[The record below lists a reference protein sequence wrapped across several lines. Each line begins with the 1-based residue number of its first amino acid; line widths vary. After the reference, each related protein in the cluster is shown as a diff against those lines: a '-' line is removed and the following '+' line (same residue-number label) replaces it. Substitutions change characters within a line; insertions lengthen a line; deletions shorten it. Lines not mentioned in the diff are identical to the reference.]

1 MLWFVSL
8 SLTLRGS
15 PCAAPCRKF
24 LVESGF
30 VSLLPSA
37 SATTSTPSWTPQGP
51 AAPDGVQ
58 SLSTEEVDAVI
69 DKATAQESDGHL
81 LPPSLLPVHVDEQA
95 FVGVVLEAG
104 KRRCGGLRLSLP
116 SPMYPISNIPYPIS
130 HIPYPISHIPYPI
143 SHIPC
148 PSSVAVCWGHCVVH

>member
-1 MLWFVSL
+1 MSC
-8 SLTLRGS
+8 GS
-15 PCAAPCRKF
+15 PFTAPCRKF

-30 VSLLPSA
+30 VSSPPSA
-37 SATTSTPSWTPQGP
+37 SATTSTPSSTPQGP

-58 SLSTEEVDAVI
+58 SLSTEDVDAVI

-104 KRRCGGLRLSLP
+104 KRRCGGLRMSPL
-116 SPMYPISNIPYPIS
+116 SPMYPIS
-130 HIPYPISHIPYPI
+130 HIPYPISHIPSYPI
-143 SHIPC
+143 YHIPARSPC
-148 PSSVAVCWGHCVVH
+148 VGVIVWSVDMSPRWSGCSAAVPCQ

>member
-1 MLWFVSL
+1 
-8 SLTLRGS
+8 
-15 PCAAPCRKF
+15 
-24 LVESGF
+24 VESGF
-30 VSLLPSA
+30 VSLPPSA
-37 SATTSTPSWTPQGP
+37 SVTTSTPSSTLQGP
-51 AAPDGVQ
+51 APPDGVQ

-104 KRRCGGLRLSLP
+104 KRRCGGLRMSPLP
-116 SPMYPISNIPYPIS
+116 SPMYPISHIPYPKS

-143 SHIPC
+143 SHVPAQSPC
-148 PSSVAVCWGHCVVH
+148 VGVIVWSIDTSQVGLGD